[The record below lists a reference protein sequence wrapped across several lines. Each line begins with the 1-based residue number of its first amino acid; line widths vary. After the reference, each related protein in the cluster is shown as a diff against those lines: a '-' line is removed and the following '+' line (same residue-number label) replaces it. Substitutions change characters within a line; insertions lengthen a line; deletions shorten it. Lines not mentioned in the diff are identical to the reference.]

1 MTFAGKLFNS
11 LIISGLLI
19 FNLTANDNDRKLPNV
34 LLPDTSGYYKLL
46 FNDVTDDLM
55 EYHPADDIYSNIWTS
70 TKLNPYKIP
79 VDSLPDSVIVDISN
93 FVVPVPGAI
102 TSDFG
107 PRRYR
112 YHYGTD
118 LRLNVGDSVL
128 SSFPGKVRIIDYD
141 HRGYGNYVVI
151 RHDNGLETVYA
162 HLSAVLVILDQNVS
176 AGELIALGGNTG
188 RSTGPHLHYEIRF
201 LGNAMNPAKLIDFST
216 GKPFTYEYLIT
227 RKNSFYYQKEV
238 KAMHAVKYYR
248 VKKGDNLGRIAS
260 RNGTS
265 VNTLCKLNRISPKK
279 LLKVG
284 QSIRVR

>member
-11 LIISGLLI
+11 LIITGLLI
-19 FNLTANDNDRKLPNV
+19 FNLTANDNDRKLPKV
-34 LLPDTSGYYKLL
+34 LVSDTTSIYQLL
-46 FNDVTDDLM
+46 FNDNSDDLM

-79 VDSLPDSVIVDISN
+79 VDSLPDSVMVDLSN
-93 FVVPVPGAI
+93 FVIPVPGAI

-118 LRLNVGDSVL
+118 LRLNVGDSIL

-141 HRGYGNYVVI
+141 RGGYGHYIVI

-162 HLSAVLVILDQNVS
+162 HLSVVLVTLDQNVS

-188 RSTGPHLHYEIRF
+188 RSSGPHLHYEIRF
-201 LGNAMNPAKLIDFST
+201 LGNAMNPAKLIDFTT
-216 GKPFTYEYLIT
+216 GMPFTYEYLIT

-238 KAMHAVKYYR
+238 KAISAKKYYR

-265 VNTLCKLNRISPKK
+265 IKALCKLNGISSKK
-279 LLKVG
+279 ILKVG
-284 QSIRVR
+284 QSLRVR